1 MVNESQP
8 ARQIIRRPLERIF
21 SMSFKEIFGEE
32 RLVETDSERK
42 PWKKSVH
49 KRSNA

>member
-21 SMSFKEIFGEE
+21 SMSFKEIFGAEQFIE
-32 RLVETDSERK
+32 ADLNRSTRK
-42 PWKKSVH
+42 
-49 KRSNA
+49 KR